1 MDWLKSVVDVVSNV
15 GFPIACVVAM
25 FYMFTREQENHKAE
39 SAEWVKALNNNT
51 IAIEKIMSLME
62 RVE

>member
-1 MDWLKSVVDVVSNV
+1 MEWLQTVVNVVSNV
-15 GFPIACVVAM
+15 GFPIACVIAM

-51 IAIEKIMSLME
+51 IAIEKILSLME
-62 RVE
+62 RAE

>member
-1 MDWLKSVVDVVSNV
+1 MEWLQTVVDVVSNV

-51 IAIEKIMSLME
+51 IAIEKILSVME
-62 RVE
+62 RAE